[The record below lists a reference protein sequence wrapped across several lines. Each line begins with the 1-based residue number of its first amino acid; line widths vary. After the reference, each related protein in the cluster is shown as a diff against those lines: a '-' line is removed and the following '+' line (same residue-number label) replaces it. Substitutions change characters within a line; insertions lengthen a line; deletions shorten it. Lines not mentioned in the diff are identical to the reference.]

1 MSIRG
6 KKEGIFRLLGSFLI
20 LISLILSIILDYFI
34 LNNPL
39 LYLFIILIVIPPF
52 ILSILL
58 KLERDF
64 IVNNSSKLLLIL
76 VIESIILSALIFAFI
91 DTFLVIK
98 FVMTVS
104 SSLFL
109 ISSWH
114 FSLSLYK
121 KNKVI
126 FVISSFGYF
135 ILNILLE
142 LGIFNLDTIFIFNL
156 FPLVFILLGLL
167 LIIVTELIMKKKGL
181 LNYI

>member
-1 MSIRG
+1 MSIQG

-34 LNNPL
+34 LNNL

-64 IVNNSSKLLLIL
+64 IVNNSSKLLLLL
-76 VIESIILSALIFAFI
+76 VMESIILSVLIFAFI
-91 DTFLVIK
+91 NTFLVIK
-98 FVMTVS
+98 FVVTVS
-104 SSLFL
+104 SSLLL

-121 KNKVI
+121 KNKFI
-126 FVISSFGYF
+126 FVIGGFGYF
-135 ILNILLE
+135 ILNILLGLE
-142 LGIFNLDTIFIFNL
+142 IFNLDTIFIFNL

-167 LIIVTELIMKKKGL
+167 LIIVAELIMKKKGL

>member
-1 MSIRG
+1 MSIQG

-39 LYLFIILIVIPPF
+39 LYLFIVLIVIPPF

-64 IVNNSSKLLLIL
+64 IVNNSSKLLLLL
-76 VIESIILSALIFAFI
+76 VIESIILSVLIFAFI

-104 SSLFL
+104 SSLLL

-121 KNKVI
+121 KNKFI
-126 FVISSFGYF
+126 FVIGGFGYF
-135 ILNILLE
+135 ILNILLGLE
-142 LGIFNLDTIFIFNL
+142 IFNLDTIFIFNL

-167 LIIVTELIMKKKGL
+167 LIIVAELIMKKKGL

>member
-1 MSIRG
+1 MSVQG
-6 KKEGIFRLLGSFLI
+6 KKEGICRILGSILI
-20 LISLILSIILDYFI
+20 LTGLILSIILDFFI

-39 LYLFIILIVIPPF
+39 LYLFIILIVVPPF

-64 IVNNSSKLLLIL
+64 IVNNSSKLLLL
-76 VIESIILSALIFAFI
+76 FVIESIILSVITFAFF
-91 DTFLVIK
+91 DTFLIIK

-104 SSLFL
+104 SSLLL

-121 KNKVI
+121 KNKYI
-126 FVISSFGYF
+126 FVIGGFGYF
-135 ILNILLE
+135 ILNIFLGLE
-142 LGIFNLDTIFIFNL
+142 IFNLDTIFIFNL
-156 FPLVFILLGLL
+156 FPLVFILLGLF
-167 LIIVTELIMKKKGL
+167 LIIVAELIMKKKGL